1 MPMRRLFVFAFAM
14 ICLCGCGPKMLK
26 TKGRVLKDGAPF
38 LPGEGEFLRVTFVPL
53 FEGGKLADDFYV
65 AQVNS
70 KDATFQVV
78 GKDLRGM
85 PPGKYRVAIE
95 LDRRRSDQ
103 LHGQFGPEASPFIYD
118 VDSGSP
124 EIVVDLAKPPH

>member
-1 MPMRRLFVFAFAM
+1 
-14 ICLCGCGPKMLK
+14 MLK

-38 LPGEGEFLRVTFVPL
+38 VAGTGEFVRVTFVPI

-70 KDATFQVV
+70 KDGTFVAA

-95 LDRRRSDQ
+95 LDKRRSDQ
-103 LHGQFGPEASPFIYD
+103 LHGQFSAEASPFVFD
-118 VDSGSP
+118 VDGNTQ
-124 EIVVDLAKPPH
+124 EIVIDLAKPPAK